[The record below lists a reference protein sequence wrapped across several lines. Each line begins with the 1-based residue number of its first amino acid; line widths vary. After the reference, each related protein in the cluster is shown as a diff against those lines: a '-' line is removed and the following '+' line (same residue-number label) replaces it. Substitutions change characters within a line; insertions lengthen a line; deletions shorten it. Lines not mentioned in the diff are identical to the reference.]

1 MNLYFGKKPSSN
13 LYLEYISLSIYL
25 VSNISFIISY
35 FRLKLSIKRLAFSGD
50 GPCELSILTY
60 DGDMYVSCLGPLHVQ
75 PASVRL
81 SSQPAN
87 SVSVTIHFEVI
98 TISMLISFFL

>member
-1 MNLYFGKKPSSN
+1 MNLYFGKKKTSSN

-50 GPCELSILTY
+50 PPFFELSSLTC
-60 DGDMYVSCLGPLHVQ
+60 DGDACLVWVRIMSSLH
-75 PASVRL
+75 L
-81 SSQPAN
+81 
-87 SVSVTIHFEVI
+87 
-98 TISMLISFFL
+98 